1 MAWVVSPVDQRYVEP
16 ALDVKV
22 TLPPEQKVNGPPAV
36 IAGVGGNEFTVITV
50 ATDAA
55 L

>member
-1 MAWVVSPVDQRYVEP
+1 MFEVVAPFDHRYVEP

-22 TLPPEQKVNGPPAV
+22 TLPPAQKVVGPPDVMVGVNGKALAV
-36 IAGVGGNEFTVITV
+36 TKV
-50 ATDAA
+50 AADAA